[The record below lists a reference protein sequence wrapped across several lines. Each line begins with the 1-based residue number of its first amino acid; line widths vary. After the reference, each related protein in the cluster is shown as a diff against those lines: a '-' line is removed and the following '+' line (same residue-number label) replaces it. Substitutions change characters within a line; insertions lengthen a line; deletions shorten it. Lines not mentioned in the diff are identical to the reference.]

1 MILKR
6 YSNLDSTE
14 STCLASTG
22 TRFYPQH
29 SKEEEEAAEEEM
41 VLTMM
46 MY

>member
-22 TRFYPQH
+22 TRFYPQR